1 MLIASADPLSQV
13 RGDEP
18 KRPLPAAELSG
29 LFPKNAKDLRA
40 LQAHTREVVEK
51 VIRATVAVEHGSGV
65 IVSEDGYVVTA
76 GHIAMVAGRQVPV
89 ILHDGRRLTG
99 VTLGVYRNRD
109 AALVKITDKGRW
121 PFAPFADPAT
131 VKAGSWC
138 LGIGH
143 PHCFRVGRTPVVRLG
158 RVLRAGGDCV
168 AADLIT
174 DGGDSGGPLF
184 DLSGNVLGI
193 DHGSGNDI
201 PDAVFYASVGV
212 FRRHWDRFVKSETWG
227 EHRSDWSAGG
237 APNQDDF
244 RANAKILTAFR
255 LVVADA
261 RKSTVRIRCG
271 GKLVALG
278 TLVEPDGR
286 VLTRLG
292 ALKGDIEVLGNDDQ
306 VYKAQ
311 VVGVHP
317 NYDLAMLKIDAK
329 GLPAVR
335 FADANGPPAGH
346 WVASVGIGEDPIAY
360 GVVSVAARDPRN
372 EKRLLPMAHAP
383 IWTGQG
389 DAGVVVGQVLSKK
402 ETDLEDGD
410 VILRVGRKG
419 VADPWTF
426 TDALRDYKAGDTVE
440 LTVRRGKVDAKAKMR
455 LVSPPEGKVRY
466 PSVLQHDAHIR
477 PDACGGPLVDLDGR
491 MIGLNI
497 ARPNAYQSYAI
508 PVEAL
513 KPLLRDLASGK
524 LAPRVKGEERKE

>member
-1 MLIASADPLSQV
+1 MLIASVDPRSQV
-13 RGDEP
+13 RGGEP

-29 LFPKNAKDLRA
+29 LFPKNAKDLKA
-40 LQAHTREVVEK
+40 LQAQTREVVEK

-76 GHIAMVAGRQVPV
+76 GHIAMVAGRQIPV

-121 PFAPFADPAT
+121 PFAALADPAT

-143 PHCFRVGRTPVVRLG
+143 PQCFRVGRCPVVRLG

-184 DLSGNVLGI
+184 DLSGKVLGI
-193 DHGSGNDI
+193 DHGSGDI
-201 PDAVFYASVGV
+201 PKAVFYASAGV
-212 FRRHWDRFVKSETWG
+212 FRRHWDHFVKSETWG
-227 EHRSDWSAGG
+227 EQSDWSAPG
-237 APNQDDF
+237 APNKDDF
-244 RANAKILTAFR
+244 RANPKILTAFR
-255 LVVADA
+255 PVVAGA

-271 GKLVALG
+271 GKVVALG
-278 TLVEPDGR
+278 TVAEPDGR
-286 VLTRLG
+286 VLTRWG
-292 ALKGDIEVLGNDDQ
+292 ALKGDVEVLGNDDQ
-306 VYKAQ
+306 VHKAQ

-317 NYDLAMLKIDAK
+317 DYDLAMLKVDAK
-329 GLPAVR
+329 GLPSVT
-335 FADANGPPAGH
+335 FAEANGPPPGH

-372 EKRLLPMAHAP
+372 EKRLLPMAQAP
-383 IWTGQG
+383 ILTGQG
-389 DAGVVVGQVLSKK
+389 DGGALVGQVLFKS
-402 ETDLEDGD
+402 ETDLEEGD
-410 VILRVGRKG
+410 AILRVGGKS

-426 TDALRDYKAGDTVE
+426 NDALRDYKAGDTVE
-440 LTVRRGKVDAKAKMR
+440 LTVRRGKAEVKAKMR
-455 LVSPPEGKVRY
+455 LASSSEPRQSY
-466 PSVLQHDAHIR
+466 PFVLQHDSHIR
-477 PDACGGPLVDLDGR
+477 PDECGGPLVDLDGR
-491 MIGLNI
+491 MVGLNI
-497 ARPNAYQSYAI
+497 ARPHAYQSYAI

-524 LAPRVKGEERKE
+524 LAPRAKGEERKE